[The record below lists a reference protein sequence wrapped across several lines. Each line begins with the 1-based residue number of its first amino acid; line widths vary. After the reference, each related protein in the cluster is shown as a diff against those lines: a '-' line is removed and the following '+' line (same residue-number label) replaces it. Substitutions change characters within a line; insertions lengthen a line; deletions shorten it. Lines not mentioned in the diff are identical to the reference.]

1 MSEGE
6 KLIPINIEDEMK
18 SAYIDYSMSV
28 IVSRALPDVRDGLKP
43 VHRRVL
49 YGMYDLGVFSN
60 KAHKKSARIV
70 GEVLGKYHPHGDTSV
85 YDAMVRMAQEWS
97 MRYLLVDG
105 QGNFGSVDGDSPAAM
120 RYTEARMKKI
130 SEEIMADI
138 EKETVDFQ
146 LNFDDT
152 LYEPKVMPTRV
163 PTLLINGATGIAV
176 GMATNMPPH
185 NLTEVINGT
194 LAYLDNN
201 DIEIDELI
209 THIKAPD
216 FPTGGIIYGYEGV
229 REAFKTGRGRIVM
242 RAKVGFEEV
251 DGRESIIVTEI
262 PYQVNKADMIKRT
275 ADLVNEKK
283 IEGIANIRDESDR
296 NGMRIVYIL
305 KRDAT
310 PNVVLN
316 TLYKFTQLQSSFSV
330 NNIALVKGRPQM
342 LNLKDMIHYFIE
354 HRHDVVVRRTQF
366 ELRKA
371 EERAHILEGL
381 IIASDNI
388 DEVIAIIRGSKNTE
402 EAREK
407 LIERFSLSDI
417 QSRAIVEMRLRQLTG
432 LEQDKLRAEYEE
444 LMKLIEHL
452 KALLADVNLRTNLI
466 KEELIEIRDKYGDER
481 RSQIEYSGGDVSIED
496 LIADE
501 NVVITISHAGYIKR
515 TNLTEYK
522 TQNRG
527 GVGQK
532 SAGTRD
538 QDFLEHMYVATN
550 HQYMMFFTQKGKCFW
565 MRVYEIPEGSK
576 TAKGR
581 AIQNLVNIESDDK
594 VKAFICTQDL
604 KDKDYINSHNLVM
617 VTKQGQVKKTSLEK
631 YSKPRVNGVAAITI
645 KEGDELLEAK
655 LTNGESQIILAV
667 KSGKLVRFEETK
679 TRPMGR
685 TASGVRGITLK
696 DDTDEV
702 IGMVTVDKDNINDS
716 QILVVTENGYGKRT
730 KLVDE
735 DGEDVYRITNR
746 GGKGVKTLNITEKT
760 GKLISINAVTDA
772 DDLMIIN
779 KSGLTIRMAI
789 EDLRVMGRATQGVR
803 LINLKGKDS
812 IAAVT
817 KVMKD
822 DVAEVIVDE
831 DGNVIESVIERVKP
845 DLEVLEDD
853 GTVEDDEEDDS
864 DDEVED
870 EDDSEEEESE
880 E

>member
-18 SAYIDYSMSV
+18 SSYIDYSMSV

-49 YGMYDLGVFSN
+49 YGMYELGVFSN
-60 KAHKKSARIV
+60 RAHKKSARIV

-97 MRYLLVDG
+97 LRYLLVDG

-120 RYTEARMKKI
+120 RYTEARMRKI
-130 SEEIMADI
+130 SEEIMADLD
-138 EKETVDFQ
+138 KETVDFQ

-152 LYEPKVMPTRV
+152 LEEPKVMPTKV
-163 PTLLINGATGIAV
+163 PVLLVNGASGIAV
-176 GMATNMPPH
+176 GMATNMAPH
-185 NLTEVINGT
+185 NLTEVIDGT
-194 LAYLDNN
+194 LAYIDNEE
-201 DIEIDELI
+201 IEIDELMN
-209 THIKAPD
+209 HIKAPD
-216 FPTGGIIYGYEGV
+216 FPTGGIIYGYDGV

-251 DGRESIIVTEI
+251 DGRECIVVTEI
-262 PYQVNKADMIKRT
+262 PYQVNKAEMIKKT

-283 IEGIANIRDESDR
+283 IDGISNIRDESDR

-305 KRDAT
+305 RRDAV

-330 NNIALVKGRPQM
+330 NNIALVNGRPQM
-342 LNLKDMIHYFIE
+342 LNLKELIHYFVE
-354 HRHDVVVRRTQF
+354 HRHEVVVRRAQY

-388 DEVIAIIRGSKNTE
+388 DEVIQLIRSSSNTDQ
-402 EAREK
+402 AKEK
-407 LIERFSLSDI
+407 LIERFKLSEI
-417 QSRAIVEMRLRQLTG
+417 QAKAIVEMRLRQLTG
-432 LEQDKLRAEYEE
+432 LEQDKLRAEYEDI
-444 LMKLIEHL
+444 MKLINHL
-452 KALLADVNLRTNLI
+452 RELLASKELRMNLI
-466 KEELIEIRDKYGDER
+466 KEELNEIKEKYGDAR
-481 RSQIEYSGGDVSIED
+481 RSQIEYAGGDVSIED

-515 TNLTEYK
+515 TNLSEYK

-538 QDFLEHMYVATN
+538 QDFLEHLFVATN

-576 TAKGR
+576 TSKGR
-581 AIQNLVNIESDDK
+581 AIQNLINIENDDK

-604 KDKDYINSHNLVM
+604 KNQDYINSHYVIM
-617 VTKQGQVKKTSLEK
+617 ATKQGQVKKTLLEQ
-631 YSKPRVNGVAAITI
+631 YSRPRVNGIAAITI
-645 KEGDELLEAK
+645 KEDDELLEAK
-655 LTNGESQIILAV
+655 LTNGESQILIAV
-667 KSGKLVRFEETK
+667 KSGKLVRFEEGK

-685 TASGVRGITLK
+685 SASGVRGITLR
-696 DDTDEV
+696 DDKDEV
-702 IGMVTVDKDNINDS
+702 VGMVSVNDMES
-716 QILVVTENGYGKRT
+716 EILVVSEKGYGKRSS
-730 KLVDE
+730 LE
-735 DGEDVYRITNR
+735 DYRITNR
-746 GGKGVKTLNITEKT
+746 GGKGVKTLSITEKT
-760 GKLISINAVTDA
+760 GDLISINSVTDA

-779 KSGLTIRMAI
+779 KSGLTIRM
-789 EDLRVMGRATQGVR
+789 EVSDLRVMGRATQGVR
-803 LINLKGKDS
+803 LINIKGNDS

-817 KVMKD
+817 KVIREE
-822 DVAEVIVDE
+822 A
-831 DGNVIESVIERVKP
+831 VIEETVDGE
-845 DLEVLEDD
+845 EVLN
-853 GTVEDDEEDDS
+853 VEAISNPEIS
-864 DDEVED
+864 DDIAEGTTE
-870 EDDSEEEESE
+870 EAEDSEETED
-880 E
+880 